1 MDQNMKKL
9 LVLIGCLVALLVI
22 CVVVVGMIDGFW
34 PWQNQTEDGTTL
46 ESTTLDDS
54 QTTQDTLDTT
64 QDTTGEATQDTT
76 EETGGNE
83 GNNSGSNSGGNSGS
97 NSGSNSGGS
106 AGGTSDD
113 WGDIEIGIDGGEDTP
128 VVTQPDNTENQ
139 DTKYTGDADGVIDFD
154 DLKKKS

>member
-46 ESTTLDDS
+46 ESTTLDDN

-83 GNNSGSNSGGNSGS
+83 GSNSGS
-97 NSGSNSGGS
+97 NSGSN
-106 AGGTSDD
+106 A
-113 WGDIEIGIDGGEDTP
+113 GDIEIPIGTEKPGPSIGVEEGEGPTETTGTNQGG
-128 VVTQPDNTENQ
+128 NNQ
-139 DTKYTGDADGVIDFD
+139 GGTNFEIDFD
-154 DLKKKS
+154 DLLGNN